1 MKKFFII
8 ISIIVV
14 SLSSQAKDFKAYFY
28 DLLDKGDTEL
38 AEIFLA
44 EWESNEEG
52 NPELFLA
59 KATLLLA
66 KSYISSENSNCD
78 TEDITK
84 KSPIIF
90 EPNDSILQLA
100 LETLKRGIE
109 VFPNRLDFRL
119 AEAQACQYNDDPES
133 LSKLGIDILE
143 HSRINGCRW
152 DWSDGE
158 SLNAEEGLKNMLD
171 GIHAMEYYL
180 YHRHSFK
187 DDLLNLNLKYYPSD
201 SEALLFKGMTLI
213 DDGKYK
219 KARHFLEFANEQHP
233 DDYAVMFYLGV
244 VYSKMGEKEKEKE
257 ILKKIVESDNAD
269 EKIKQT
275 AKAILEGQDSNLK
288 EMDLYRFEFNF
299 LIDVAD
305 TCVPSADSIEILS
318 NEDDAIFYL
327 LEQIGYYLSVQGEI
341 KIDIIGEGDEGI
353 VVWTMPEPKEIPLAR
368 YIAFVPDKEA
378 NNYRLYTLERSL
390 NWDDIDPVW
399 ILGYC
404 YNGGHS
410 NFGEIPYPS
419 TPEEFVG
426 QVLKVFNEK

>member
-1 MKKFFII
+1 MKKLLTVIFLFVIF
-8 ISIIVV
+8 STY
-14 SLSSQAKDFKAYFY
+14 AFEFKQSFY

-44 EWESNEEG
+44 EWESNDVG

-66 KSYISSENSNCD
+66 KSFIASENPNGNP
-78 TEDITK
+78 EDIYNN
-84 KSPIIF
+84 SQMIV
-90 EPNDSILQLA
+90 EPNDSILHLA
-100 LETLKRGIE
+100 LETLREGIE

-119 AEAQACQYNDDPES
+119 AKAQAFQYIDDQKS
-133 LSKLGIDILE
+133 LSKLGIDILK
-143 HSRINGCRW
+143 HSRVNGCKW
-152 DWSDGE
+152 DWNDGE

-171 GIHAMEYYL
+171 GIHAIEYYL
-180 YHRHSFK
+180 YHHSFK
-187 DDLLNLNLKYYPSD
+187 DDLLDLNLKYYPSD
-201 SEALLFKGMTLI
+201 SEALLVKGMSLM

-219 KARHFLEFANEQHP
+219 EARRFLEFANEKQP

-419 TPEEFVG
+419 TPEEFVN
-426 QVLKVFNEK
+426 QVLKVFNKK